1 MTARFSGKVVLITGG
16 TGGLGRAVSMAFLDE
31 GAKVVVTYRDQ
42 KEFDDLKRVGGA
54 NASSLQGHPVDVTVE
69 AAVNQFVGRV
79 IAQHGQLDVVV
90 NTVGGYAGGVKLWEL
105 DPSVFDKMLALN
117 LRSGYAISRAVV
129 PEMLKQRRGAIVN
142 VAAKAAFDHAAG
154 AAA

>member
-79 IAQHGQLDVVV
+79 IAEHGQLDVVV
-90 NTVGGYAGGVKLWEL
+90 NTVGGYAGGVKLSKL

-129 PEMLKQRRGAIVN
+129 PERCSNKDGERS
-142 VAAKAAFDHAAG
+142 
-154 AAA
+154 